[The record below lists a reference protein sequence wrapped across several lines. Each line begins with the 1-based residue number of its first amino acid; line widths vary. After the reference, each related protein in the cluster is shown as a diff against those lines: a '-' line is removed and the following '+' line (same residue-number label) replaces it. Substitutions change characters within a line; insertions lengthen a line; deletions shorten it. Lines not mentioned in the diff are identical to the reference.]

1 MFVESF
7 QGQYKDGTNGTCDFR
22 MVSATFF
29 ILRILTLAS
38 FYKMSSPWAPA
49 EVQGLLLVCATSFY
63 AVVKPYKHNFRNIA
77 DILTLALL
85 EAFSFE
91 LLAAG
96 YHPPTIQTAP
106 YHVMV
111 SVLVLGAP
119 HMILVL
125 FISYLIGKKAG
136 ITQCLKRRYKN
147 LRRSI
152 RDTSQCEAD
161 VKAKSDTGYL
171 PDRMVNPG
179 EYEPLLQTTEEHT
192 SAEHTTDKE
201 LLNKGPTKLTTVCAY
216 SSIN

>member
-49 EVQGLLLVCATSFY
+49 EVQGVLLVCATSFY

-91 LLAAG
+91 LLAAA
-96 YHPPTIQTAP
+96 YHPPPVQTAP
-106 YHVMV
+106 WHVMV
-111 SVLVLGAP
+111 SVLVLGTP
-119 HMILVL
+119 HMILVSY
-125 FISYLIGKKAG
+125 ISYLFAKKAG
-136 ITQCLKRRYKN
+136 ITQCLKRRYKS

-152 RDTSQCEAD
+152 RDTSQCVAD
-161 VKAKSDTGYL
+161 VEAESDTRSL

-179 EYEPLLQTTEEHT
+179 EYEPLLHTTEKHT
-192 SAEHTTDKE
+192 PAEHTRDKE
-201 LLNKGPTKLTTVCAY
+201 LVNKGPTKLTAVY
-216 SSIN
+216 NYNSIN